1 MLFSSEL
8 KKNLDFIFYRYRH
21 ILVYIIIGLFS
32 VIIELLIR
40 KQLINLGLDF
50 ITSIILSISVGI
62 LVAFVLNIKLN
73 FYIPKHFLLRSLIYF
88 VIISILSGCI
98 QLLIYKFI
106 SFNILG
112 EYNYE
117 SNRIIISAMVFLF
130 AYYLH
135 RKITFRE
142 SGKVGVAIYA
152 KRNENTHGI
161 FQKIGVYPDFIH
173 VDVVDET
180 FIETK
185 VDQNFYQFDLIKAYW
200 KNHKV
205 YTHLMTKKPSLWID
219 KVAKYSDIIFIHPEI
234 SEDIEDTKS
243 SILKNGSKPGIV
255 LHAVND
261 YSEKLEE
268 ITSAFQ
274 EIMILSI
281 EKAGYSGQK
290 FYEGSYKLIDQVN
303 NLKNRNKFSLHID
316 GGINEKNIKS
326 IDAQY
331 IVSGST
337 VLNNENPRN
346 AIMVLKTFGKYIR
359 DSNAEKKL
367 SKI

>member
-1 MLFSSEL
+1 MLISSEL
-8 KKNLDFIFYRYRH
+8 KKNLDFIFFRYRH
-21 ILVYIIIGLFS
+21 ILVYILIGLFS
-32 VIIELLIR
+32 VFVELLVR
-40 KQLINLGLDF
+40 KQLHNLGLEF
-50 ITSIILSISVGI
+50 KAGVILSISIGI

-73 FYIPKHFLLRSLIYF
+73 FYIPKHFLLRSLLYF
-88 VIISILSGCI
+88 VIISFLSGCI

-106 SFNILG
+106 SLNILG
-112 EYNYE
+112 EYKYE
-117 SNRIIISAMVFLF
+117 SNRIIISGMVFLL

-142 SGKVGVAIYA
+142 HGKVGVAIYA

-173 VDVVDET
+173 VDVVDDT

-185 VDQNFYQFDLIKAYW
+185 VDQNFYQFDMIKAYW
-200 KNHKV
+200 KNHKIF
-205 YTHLMTKKPSLWID
+205 THLMTKKPSLWID
-219 KVAKYSDIIFIHPEI
+219 KVAKYSDIIFIHWEI
-234 SEDIEDTKS
+234 SEDVESIKNKIIKS
-243 SILKNGSKPGIV
+243 GSKPGIV

-261 YSEKLEE
+261 YSKKLNQ
-268 ITSAFQ
+268 ITSSFA

-290 FYEGSYKLIDQVN
+290 FYDGSYKLINLVN
-303 NLKNRNKFSLHID
+303 NLKNRNKFNLHID
-316 GGINEKNIKS
+316 GGINEENIKS

-346 AIMVLKTFGKYIR
+346 AIMVLKTFGKYIK
-359 DSNAEKKL
+359 DSNANKKI
-367 SKI
+367 STI